1 MQINQA
7 CKFIYLLQK
16 KQFMFN
22 ISVSTQQILTGL
34 SNASVQHRQ
43 KSPLN
48 MPCSLRQEAL
58 ALLLN
63 SPKKEGKLK
72 IDTPFPSAKNS

>member
-1 MQINQA
+1 
-7 CKFIYLLQK
+7 
-16 KQFMFN
+16 MFN

-58 ALLLN
+58 ALLVN
-63 SPKKEGKLK
+63 SPKKAGKLK